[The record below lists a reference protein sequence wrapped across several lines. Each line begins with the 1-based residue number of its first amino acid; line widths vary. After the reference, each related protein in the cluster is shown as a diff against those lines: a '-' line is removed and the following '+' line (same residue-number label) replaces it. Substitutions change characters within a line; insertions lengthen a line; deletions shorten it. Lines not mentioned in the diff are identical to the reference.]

1 MISIEI
7 LCKFYIILYEFF
19 MNSTLIL
26 FSLYFIFNRRIN
38 IKKLELL
45 IMNKIYRKSNKFYM
59 NSILN
64 FT

>member
-19 MNSTLIL
+19 MNSILIL